1 MIGASPDVI
10 DKEEAFQDTYRKWR
24 ALIFKADIISV
35 IAVFIVEIVMFFSSA
50 FSWFNLSANPSISYQ
65 IFNFTDHCQH
75 YALDHRVYRH

>member
-50 FSWFNLSANPSISYQ
+50 FS
-65 IFNFTDHCQH
+65 
-75 YALDHRVYRH
+75 

>member
-35 IAVFIVEIVMFFSSA
+35 IAVFIVEIVMFFLLRSHD
-50 FSWFNLSANPSISYQ
+50 L
-65 IFNFTDHCQH
+65 IFQPIPVLPDF
-75 YALDHRVYRH
+75 

>member
-35 IAVFIVEIVMFFSSA
+35 IAVFIVEIVMFFLLRSHGLIWHTSTQA
-50 FSWFNLSANPSISYQ
+50 KFPFA
-65 IFNFTDHCQH
+65 
-75 YALDHRVYRH
+75 